1 MKESAS
7 PVPLYVV
14 ATVSPEDLQEYRK
27 FFMREDVFRS
37 VNNCDNPR
45 NEEDLLNCRCSSPAF
60 QAEREL
66 LWRKMG
72 EKYGFDC
79 SCNLSIDLDSGDIF
93 LRPV

>member
-1 MKESAS
+1 MNKVVS
-7 PVPLYVV
+7 PVPLCVV
-14 ATVSPEDLQEYRK
+14 ATVTPEDLQEYRK

-45 NEEDLLNCRCSSPAF
+45 NKEDLLNCRCSSPAF
-60 QAEREL
+60 EAEREL

-79 SCNLSIDLDSGDIF
+79 SCNLHIDLESGDIF
-93 LRPV
+93 LRPD